1 MGTTEDFVS
10 VACHIG
16 MLLRKAGWSVAIPHI
31 NSFPIDGWDLSRY
44 LAEDFRIIR
53 GCDALVLLPNWQYS
67 AGTRQEI
74 EFATL
79 RGIPV
84 YDYRALL
91 PDWKG

>member
-1 MGTTEDFVS
+1 
-10 VACHIG
+10 
-16 MLLRKAGWSVAIPHI
+16 
-31 NSFPIDGWDLSRY
+31 
-44 LAEDFRIIR
+44 
-53 GCDALVLLPNWQYS
+53 VLLPNWQYS